1 MDPRRPRACWNSG
14 HVDVIVG
21 AGENGICSYTFTR
34 DQYVQYASDQM
45 DEDEKA
51 YGVHIYAT
59 AHSGDQLFAWEHT
72 KILCTPTI
80 TLRSGIVCEAN
91 RGKWKKS
98 PWVVDLTE
106 HLEECGTRGKINDGH
121 CDPNLNN
128 KANCYDGGDCC
139 RQSCKIR
146 NGGHTTFDFDT
157 NKITYL
163 CEDVDNS
170 NCVDPSFRRRQHSI
184 TSMATLHRT
193 RAPTKMQARFLLAMS
208 K

>member
-1 MDPRRPRACWNSG
+1 M
-14 HVDVIVG
+14 
-21 AGENGICSYTFTR
+21 
-34 DQYVQYASDQM
+34 
-45 DEDEKA
+45 
-51 YGVHIYAT
+51 
-59 AHSGDQLFAWEHT
+59 
-72 KILCTPTI
+72 
-80 TLRSGIVCEAN
+80 
-91 RGKWKKS
+91 
-98 PWVVDLTE
+98 DLTE

-170 NCVDPSFRRRQHSI
+170 NCVDPSFQEATQHYEYGN
-184 TSMATLHRT
+184 TSSHE
-193 RAPTKMQARFLLAMS
+193 APTKMQARFLLAMS